1 MASFGRRFEVTL
13 QEGTA
18 LKCVRR
24 GKRTDVACGDKV
36 DVALTGPGEGVIES
50 IHERRTLLYRADA
63 WHEKLLAANVDQ
75 VLVVVAPEPSYS
87 DELLTRTLVAA
98 DAAGVTPMI
107 VLNKTDLADAAAR
120 AKESLQYYVEL
131 GYPLITLS
139 AKQNSDALRPI
150 LQNKISLLVGQS
162 GMGKSTLINALLP
175 DAGARTNDISTALD
189 SGRHTTT
196 NARCYPLNERSA
208 IIDSP
213 GLQEFGLHHL
223 SSNATEGYFREFS
236 GLLGQCRFQDC
247 RHQNEPGCAL
257 KAFAANN
264 PQRETRLRYLIALQQ
279 VDRTPHY

>member
-139 AKQNSDALRPI
+139 ADK
-150 LQNKISLLVGQS
+150 VMS
-162 GMGKSTLINALLP
+162 G
-175 DAGARTNDISTALD
+175 
-189 SGRHTTT
+189 
-196 NARCYPLNERSA
+196 
-208 IIDSP
+208 
-213 GLQEFGLHHL
+213 
-223 SSNATEGYFREFS
+223 
-236 GLLGQCRFQDC
+236 
-247 RHQNEPGCAL
+247 
-257 KAFAANN
+257 
-264 PQRETRLRYLIALQQ
+264 
-279 VDRTPHY
+279 